1 MFLFVTFIINVYVHV
16 FGLFKLDN
24 SLFPSDT
31 VALAD
36 LRRDDLLL
44 PPNMGSSSM
53 APGIEAVDNNN
64 CWLLSWA

>member
-1 MFLFVTFIINVYVHV
+1 M
-16 FGLFKLDN
+16 DN

-64 CWLLSWA
+64 C